1 MFTKIR
7 FCIGNNHIEF
17 ENFSFPLGEISAS
30 VLNITPEVYHT
41 LKDKLSLAKE
51 KAEEY
56 EASRNTATL
65 KEANRLYY
73 DLRNALCDTFVFHGL
88 NEESEILYNTIEE
101 EGDAVAESHLHI
113 YRSYFSSYERL
124 LYDLASFNQT
134 MRYFITHYLN
144 ALKKLNAENYAAAL
158 NDFLFSPRAWKY
170 IANPIDGTGLFTN
183 ADDITVRYIPRETF
197 PGSDEYKIYEYY
209 DVESLQALL
218 KMDFYKALEAGHII
232 RRCEY
237 CGRFFLLKKAYHTK
251 YCDKPSPDQPK
262 YTCAQLGYRKNGI
275 KERIADNPKA
285 QVLRRC
291 LQRIDK
297 DHYRGIISDEERTR
311 LKSKAQDLYFEA
323 MTHSEITSEELE
335 ETLSSQKL
343 YANCNVER
351 MTAPRGRPKKS

>member
-56 EASRNTATL
+56 EASRNTAAL

-73 DLRNALCDTFVFHGL
+73 DLRNALCDTFVFHVL

-158 NDFLFSPRAWKY
+158 NDFLFSPRAW
-170 IANPIDGTGLFTN
+170 
-183 ADDITVRYIPRETF
+183 
-197 PGSDEYKIYEYY
+197 
-209 DVESLQALL
+209 Q
-218 KMDFYKALEAGHII
+218 
-232 RRCEY
+232 
-237 CGRFFLLKKAYHTK
+237 
-251 YCDKPSPDQPK
+251 
-262 YTCAQLGYRKNGI
+262 
-275 KERIADNPKA
+275 
-285 QVLRRC
+285 
-291 LQRIDK
+291 
-297 DHYRGIISDEERTR
+297 
-311 LKSKAQDLYFEA
+311 
-323 MTHSEITSEELE
+323 
-335 ETLSSQKL
+335 
-343 YANCNVER
+343 
-351 MTAPRGRPKKS
+351 

>member
-7 FCIGNNHIEF
+7 FCIGNKNIEF
-17 ENFSFPLGEISAS
+17 EKFSFSLGEITAS
-30 VLNITPEVYHT
+30 VLNISPEVYHK
-41 LKDKLSLAKE
+41 LKDKIYRAKE

-56 EASRNTATL
+56 EATRDTSVL
-65 KEANRLYY
+65 KKANQLYY
-73 DLRNALCDTFVFHGL
+73 DLRNALCDTFIFRVL
-88 NEESEILYNTIEE
+88 EEESEMMYNTIEAE
-101 EGDAVAESHLHI
+101 EDVIEESHLHA
-113 YRSYFSSYERL
+113 YRSYFASYERL

-134 MRYFITHYLN
+134 IRYFITHHLD
-144 ALKKLNAENYAAAL
+144 ALKTLNAENYAAVL

-183 ADDITVRYIPRETF
+183 ADDVTVRYISRETF

-218 KMDFYKALEAGHII
+218 KMDFYKALEAGYII

-251 YCDKPSPDQPK
+251 YCDKPSPDNPK

-311 LKSKAQDLYFEA
+311 LRSKAQDLYFGA
-323 MTHSEITSEELE
+323 ITHSEITSEVLE
-335 ETLSSQKL
+335 ERLSSQTL
-343 YANCNVER
+343 YALCNVER
-351 MTAPRGRPKKS
+351 VTAPRGRPKHQ